1 MFLYNKS
8 MNDIQELGQTI
19 KNARLAKDL
28 RMEDV
33 ARMAGISRVTLTN
46 IEKGTGNYSIASL
59 MDVLKLLDLYMKVGG
74 KITDIK
80 HRDRASKVNIEYE
93 KKVNHFVIMCVEQ
106 YAASTKKDSNVVYKR
121 IKESGILA
129 ELILDYEDLHGMS
142 TEFLNQYIGGLL
154 EE

>member
-1 MFLYNKS
+1 M
-8 MNDIQELGQTI
+8 QELGQTI
-19 KNARLAKDL
+19 KDARLAKNL

-33 ARMAGISRVTLTN
+33 ANMAGISRVTLTN

-74 KITDIK
+74 KVSDIK
-80 HRDRASKVNIEYE
+80 KRDRASRVDITHERKVNR
-93 KKVNHFVIMCVEQ
+93 FVVMSVEQ
-106 YAASTKKDSNVVYKR
+106 YAASVKKDSNIVYKEM
-121 IKESGILA
+121 KESGVLA

-142 TEFLNQYIGGLL
+142 TEFINQYIGGLL